1 MKSNLL
7 ATLLAAVHVS
17 AGLILLI
24 FSSWFIAACAIA
36 APGFN
41 YMLPA
46 VVIRALALIRIASG
60 YGQMWLGHKQLLTRL
75 AVTRLALFQRLRDS
89 RLPQQDA
96 STEALVQHTEAVAA
110 LWVAWIGQHAGVIL
124 MMLIS
129 QLTLLWLLPTMAVYG
144 WALLIGGAL
153 SFGWVCIKA
162 LRDSEELLK
171 QKQVFR
177 QYSNGQLTSCS
188 LWHLQTNLTLPDA
201 SLMWQA
207 QQAVQA
213 RGDNAV
219 RRLHLLSLVLLTTIL
234 LQVPQALFGQAT
246 ILIPVMLLLSAR
258 DWLASPL
265 RSQPALADC
274 LNGKSQLT
282 NLAIH
287 KLTRQV
293 LDIPLTELHIRQLK
307 VDSRPLPPVNLSM
320 KQGQLL
326 LLQGSSGS
334 GKTSLLQ
341 AIYGFIPYQGERVV
355 NNQVLSQ
362 GLVDSWYFAEQQPTC
377 LAGSLRDNLQIA
389 RPDATD
395 TALRDALQ
403 KANLSHLERALDEW
417 LGDTGRRLSGG
428 ELKRLNLARAWLS
441 DAPLWC
447 LDEPFEGL
455 DSHQQKLMA
464 DSINL
469 AATDRIVILASH
481 LRPSN
486 LNISHKLDIDELA
499 EVNTCATHQVG

>member
-7 ATLLAAVHVS
+7 ATLLAAIHVT

-75 AVTRLALFQRLRDS
+75 AVTRLALFQRLQNS

-129 QLTLLWLLPTMAVYG
+129 QLTLLWLLPPMAVYG
-144 WALLIGGAL
+144 WALLIGGTL

-171 QKQVFR
+171 QKQAFR
-177 QYSNGQLTSCS
+177 HYSNSQLTSCS

-219 RRLHLLSLVLLTTIL
+219 WRLHLLSLMLLTSIL

-246 ILIPVMLLLSAR
+246 LLIPIMLLLSAR

-265 RSQPALADC
+265 RSQPALADY

-282 NLAIH
+282 HLAVH
-287 KLTRQV
+287 KLTRQA
-293 LDIPLTELHIRQLK
+293 LDIPLKELNIHRLK
-307 VDSRPLPPVNLSM
+307 VDNRPLPPVSLGIR
-320 KQGQLL
+320 QGQLL

-341 AIYGFIPYQGERVV
+341 AIYGFIPYHGERMV
-355 NNQVLSQ
+355 NNQLLNQ

-377 LAGSLRDNLQIA
+377 LAGSLRDNLKIA
-389 RPDATD
+389 NPQASDETLIE
-395 TALRDALQ
+395 ALRR
-403 KANLSHLERALDEW
+403 ANLSHLEDSLDSW

-455 DSHQQKLMA
+455 DSHQQSLMA

-469 AATDRIVILASH
+469 AAKDRIVILASH

-486 LNISHKLDIDELA
+486 LNINHKLDIDKLA
-499 EVNTCATHQVG
+499 EVDTSAKHKVG